1 MRNKQLLLIEIM
13 IIELCYGL
21 RGRQEGTFFSLRWTV
36 ILIYIHFTTALD
48 PQWPAALGERYCGS
62 VKEKEW
68 QNVTCTIRIQTVED
82 LIFNPSLWYSL
93 TS

>member
-62 VKEKEW
+62 VKRNGKM
-68 QNVTCTIRIQTVED
+68 
-82 LIFNPSLWYSL
+82 SLAQFAFRPL
-93 TS
+93 KT